1 MMITFKTVEDYIEV
15 IAGER
20 DVVTGKLIGG
30 WANEPI
36 VSLARYDV
44 EVVRKMSEQSM
55 ANIAMTKRQAQLA
68 TKIILNYKRQLG
80 NKNIDVTPVED
91 PQYRNP
97 LRELDYSC
105 RLYIDD
111 DSLYLKFP
119 YNTKLIEGIRS
130 FSKESQG
137 RGQWVPDAKVW
148 KIALTEYNLNWMA
161 TFAEMNNFE
170 IAQEVK
176 DLVAKVTE
184 VEKTDYAIQ
193 LTVNEGVLELANA
206 PEPLAEYISTHLG
219 PLTGDNLIR
228 LVDNSAILGYTV
240 DKSIEEALAEE
251 YGYRFVHLAIN
262 RELRLDPT
270 SMFSDDNFNSVI
282 DYAIECDRLPVYVY
296 EPDLSNKLL
305 AKIRERFEPE
315 QVVEVKNNKEEVEI
329 TAQTMIVH
337 TVKPLK
343 SHRIP
348 LLISSAGMIYG
359 GEKEY
364 MVQDAEKIVYCAA
377 EVYNKRSGTMGVKK
391 LAS

>member
-20 DVVTGKLIGG
+20 DVVSGKLIGG
-30 WANEPI
+30 WANDPI
-36 VSLARYDV
+36 ISLARYDV
-44 EVVRKMSEQSM
+44 DVIRKMSEQCM
-55 ANIAMTKRQAQLA
+55 NNIAMTQRQAQLA
-68 TKIILNYKRQLG
+68 TKIILNYRRQLG
-80 NKNIDVTPVED
+80 NKNIDVSPVETPV
-91 PQYRNP
+91 YRNP

-105 RLYIDD
+105 RLYIED
-111 DSLYLKFP
+111 DSMYLKFP

-137 RGQWVPDAKVW
+137 RGHWVPDAKVW
-148 KIALTEYNLNWMA
+148 KIALTEYNLNWIA

-170 IAQEVK
+170 IDQEVK
-176 DLVAKVTE
+176 DLVAKVAE
-184 VEKTDYAIQ
+184 VEQSGYAIQ
-193 LTVNEGVLELANA
+193 LTIKDGALELTNA
-206 PEPLAEYISTHLG
+206 PEALAEYVSTHVG
-219 PLTGDNLIR
+219 TLTGDNLIR

-240 DKSIEEALAEE
+240 DESIEAALAEE
-251 YGYRFVHLAIN
+251 YGYRFVHLAVN

-305 AKIRERFEPE
+305 AKIRERFDPE
-315 QVVEVKNNKEEVEI
+315 QIVEVKNRKDVEI
-329 TAQTMIVH
+329 TDQTMVVH
-337 TVKPLK
+337 TVTPLK
-343 SHRIP
+343 GQRIP

-364 MVQDAEKIVYCAA
+364 MVQAAEKIVYCAA
-377 EVYNKRSGTMGVKK
+377 EVYNKRQGSSGVKK

>member
-20 DVVTGKLIGG
+20 DVVSGKLVGG
-30 WANEPI
+30 WANDPI
-36 VSLARYDV
+36 ISLARYDV
-44 EVVRKMSEQSM
+44 DVIRKMSEQCM
-55 ANIAMTKRQAQLA
+55 NNIAMTQRQAQLA
-68 TKIILNYKRQLG
+68 TKIILNYRRQLG
-80 NKNIDVTPVED
+80 NKNIDVSPVETPV
-91 PQYRNP
+91 YRNP

-105 RLYIDD
+105 KLYIED
-111 DSLYLKFP
+111 DSMILKFP
-119 YNTKLIEGIRS
+119 YNTKLIEGIRG

-137 RGQWVPDAKVW
+137 RGQWVPDDKVW

-161 TFAEMNNFE
+161 TFAEINNFE
-170 IAQEVK
+170 ISQEVK
-176 DLVAKVTE
+176 DLVAKVAE
-184 VEKTDYAIQ
+184 VEQSGYAIQ
-193 LTVNEGVLELANA
+193 LTINEGVLELTNA
-206 PEPLAEYISTHLG
+206 PEALAEYVSTHVG
-219 PLTGDNLIR
+219 ALTGDNLIR

-240 DKSIEEALAEE
+240 DESIEAALAEE
-251 YGYRFVHLAIN
+251 YGYRFVHLAVN

-305 AKIRERFEPE
+305 AKIRERFDPE
-315 QVVEVKNNKEEVEI
+315 QIVEVKNSKEVEL
-329 TAQTMIVH
+329 TSQTMVVH

-343 SHRIP
+343 GQRIP

-377 EVYNKRSGTMGVKK
+377 EVYNKRSGSTGVKK